1 MTLLLTV
8 PPYTTNTTP
17 PTLEAVDQLV
27 NYRYKINPSASDRSQ
42 DVELCQIKINSNF
55 MSLYFEEQ
63 DSMFV
68 VLEINL
74 VLRCKF

>member
-1 MTLLLTV
+1 MTLMFTV

-27 NYRYKINPSASDRSQ
+27 NYIINPSASDRSQ

-55 MSLYFEEQ
+55 MALYFEEQ
-63 DSMFV
+63 DSMIV